1 MKSTRAYLRIISR
14 IEKVR
19 SQNNINWMDLLRIA
33 FRADPANAKKCMRRI
48 NAQDRKI
55 AKLLKQLSS

>member
-1 MKSTRAYLRIISR
+1 MKSIQAYLRIISR

-19 SQNNINWMDLLRIA
+19 AQNNINWMDLLRTA
-33 FRADPANAKKCMRRI
+33 FRADPTNAKKCMRRI

-55 AKLLKQLSS
+55 AKLLRQLSS